1 MNTIDFSQIQL
12 AALRSSCFTANKL
25 QKTFPSSFTFSFFE
39 FSSLVEGVPC
49 VEAKEFFAKMENRTA
64 QFFME
69 WFSADNALDFAVRRR
84 VALQAVKDV
93 IDANLWDEVAAFP
106 AVARVSE
113 PVAKLLESYEKE
125 IKKNDKASVLFP
137 VPLSE
142 KFYKQ
147 YRNIKQAMSQ
157 GGVVGCGE
165 DVLLN
170 SAHQIVA
177 EKLTARINQILPS
190 IGVTNL
196 FKPSAPWAPAQ
207 KMEKRIANHRAKN
220 EPVTISH
227 PPVREPIVSK
237 A

>member
-12 AALRSSCFTANKL
+12 AALRSSCFAASKL

-93 IDANLWDEVAAFP
+93 VDANLWDEISVFP
-106 AVARVSE
+106 AVTRVSE
-113 PVAKLLESYEKE
+113 PVAKLLESYEKQ
-125 IKKNDKASVLFP
+125 IKKNEKVTALFP
-137 VPLSE
+137 VPLSD

-147 YRNIKQAMSQ
+147 YRNIRQAMSQ

-165 DVLLN
+165 DVLLD
-170 SAHQIVA
+170 SVHQLFA

-190 IGVTNL
+190 IGSPVL
-196 FKPSAPWAPAQ
+196 FKPSAPWAA
-207 KMEKRIANHRAKN
+207 KNMEKRIANHRAKN
-220 EPVTISH
+220 EPVTISP
-227 PPVREPIVSK
+227 PPVREPVLIK
-237 A
+237 G

>member
-93 IDANLWDEVAAFP
+93 VDANLWDEVAAFP

-137 VPLSE
+137 VPLSD
-142 KFYKQ
+142 KFYQQ

-165 DVLLN
+165 DALLN

-190 IGVTNL
+190 IGSPVL
-196 FKPSAPWAPAQ
+196 FKPSAPWAA
-207 KMEKRIANHRAKN
+207 KNMEKRIANHRAKN
-220 EPVTISH
+220 EPVTISP
-227 PPVREPIVSK
+227 PPVREPVLIK
-237 A
+237 G